1 MSGSDAERHR
11 RYGRE
16 NRMNIKKPVIMIA
29 AGVLCMIGAV
39 IWMIAVMGS
48 VNWYMIPAYIGGK
61 MITEGI
67 IDLKS

>member
-1 MSGSDAERHR
+1 
-11 RYGRE
+11 
-16 NRMNIKKPVIMIA
+16 MNIKKPVIMIA